1 MSVVAGDLIVYLSA
15 NVPDSDSGTAG
26 GAIDLLRFPDFT
38 QLASNAAIEVVSSN
52 AGDTTQTV
60 TVEAR
65 KADGSFVSQGVTL
78 NGTTPVQ
85 FGTLSTIERVLTC
98 ELSATAAGNVTLR
111 VTSAGATIR
120 VISAGGRGFKAVHR
134 RVASDPGTGITRY
147 AKVFVKNTNA
157 TFALLSA
164 LIKQSADPAAVI
176 THALDASVNASTST
190 TDRTTTPDLL
200 SMTLIRLSPKQ
211 SGARR
216 QSESGSRLRWLRGT
230 LRFET
235 RIRLLSLARLRKE

>member
-1 MSVVAGDLIVYLSA
+1 MSVVASDLVVYLSA

-26 GAIDLLRFPDFT
+26 GAIDTLRFPDFT

-65 KADGSFVSQGVTL
+65 KADGSFVSQTVTL

-85 FGTLSTIERVLTC
+85 FGTISTIERVLTC
-98 ELSATAAGNVTLR
+98 ELSATTTGNVTLR

-134 RVASDPGTGITRY
+134 RVASDPSVGVTRY

-176 THALDASVNASTST
+176 THALDASVNASTSV
-190 TDRTTTPDLL
+190 TDRTTTPGFTFDDTDKAVPGTDLAATAAIGVWL
-200 SMTLIRLSPKQ
+200 KITLATGNAPIRNTYTL
-211 SGARR
+211 AV
-216 QSESGSRLRWLRGT
+216 SGST
-230 LRFET
+230 T
-235 RIRLLSLARLRKE
+235 